1 MEERNSSWFLQ
12 IICPDKRHSNALC
25 FRGSNL
31 IKAKKSCVI
40 CKRFCEWNSTAFVAW
55 EMKTFCTCRRSI
67 FCPLNY
73 PWLHIFRVSSAMI
86 KLLQK
91 TWDTGRLTM
100 DPKFGSIY
108 LSSWNYLSSALFETY
123 SQKDK
128 KKLHILISQNDS
140 HVLLSPLFL

>member
-31 IKAKKSCVI
+31 IKARKSCVI

-73 PWLHIFRVSSAMI
+73 TWLHICRVSSAMI
-86 KLLQK
+86 KLLEK